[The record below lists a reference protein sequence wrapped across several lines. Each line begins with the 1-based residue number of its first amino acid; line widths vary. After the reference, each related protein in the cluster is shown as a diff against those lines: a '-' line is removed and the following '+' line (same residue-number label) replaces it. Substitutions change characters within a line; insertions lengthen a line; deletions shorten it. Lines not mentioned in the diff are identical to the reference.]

1 MYILDIISLLPTKN
15 YTQATQHPSKQADR
29 TLTNPRPQKSKK
41 FFSLPLETKLLAPH
55 PPGGAHHRGYSAPG
69 LEKVTQHTYAPS
81 ELSAQRKQTPDCKE
95 SFEAGN
101 AADTTQPNIWPPE
114 EVLPGFRAFVQDYFA
129 LCARLVTQLLDALSL
144 ALSVPD
150 PGLAT
155 THSQQLFQLRLLH
168 YPSLPLASLQEKRA
182 ARIAAHSDFG
192 SLTLLWQDSVGGLEV
207 ARPDDAEAFVAVQPV
222 EGAVLVN
229 VGDLLARWSN
239 GRWVSAVH
247 RVGAPRGEGEAAG
260 CEEGGETHKGEE
272 QMVPDRYSIP
282 FFAAPDPETL
292 IEALPGCWDGEGRP
306 KMYESVTCR
315 EYVQMRMAALYEGGE
330 KED

>member
-1 MYILDIISLLPTKN
+1 MTHNTPANKHPEPSLTP
-15 YTQATQHPSKQADR
+15 P
-29 TLTNPRPQKSKK
+29 PPQKSNR
-41 FFSLPLETKLLAPH
+41 FFDLPLEKKLLAPH
-55 PPGGAHHRGYSAPG
+55 PPGGSHHRGYSAPG
-69 LEKVTQHTYAPS
+69 LEKVSQHTYQPE
-81 ELSAQRKQTPDCKE
+81 ELSAQRKRTPDCKE

-101 AADTTQPNIWPPE
+101 AADTTQPNIWLPE
-114 EVLPGFRAFVQDYFA
+114 DVLPGFRAFVQDYFA

-144 ALSVPD
+144 ALHVPN
-150 PGLAT
+150 PGLAP
-155 THSQQLFQLRLLH
+155 THGQQLFQLRLLH
-168 YPSLPLASLQEKRA
+168 YPSLPLAALREKRA

-207 ARPDDAEAFVAVQPV
+207 ARPDDAEVFGAVRPV

-247 RVGAPRGEGEAAG
+247 RVGVPQAQGLEGGGEAAG
-260 CEEGGETHKGEE
+260 CEEGGESSKGEE
-272 QMVPDRYSIP
+272 RVVPERYSIP
-282 FFAAPDPETL
+282 FFAAPDPDTL
-292 IEALPGCWDGEGRP
+292 IEALPGCWDEEGRP

-330 KED
+330 EK